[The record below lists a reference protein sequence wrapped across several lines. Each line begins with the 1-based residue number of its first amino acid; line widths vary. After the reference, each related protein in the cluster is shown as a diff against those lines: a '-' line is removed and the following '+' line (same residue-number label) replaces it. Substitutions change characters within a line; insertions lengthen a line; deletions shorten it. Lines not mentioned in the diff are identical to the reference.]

1 MAVVMILHRLV
12 SGKYFLQSGLRVL
25 ELLVKMDIV
34 YEEMDLTD
42 LYSTYDR
49 INSLSPRTLLKIVL
63 YSYMNGDYSS
73 RSMELNCKRD
83 INFMFLLEGHSA
95 PDHATLAR
103 FRSIHFNK

>member
-1 MAVVMILHRLV
+1 M

-49 INSLSPRTLLKIVL
+49 INSLSPRTLLKITE
-63 YSYMNGDYSS
+63 D
-73 RSMELNCKRD
+73 ELRLCAPEPGAGAWGTAWFW
-83 INFMFLLEGHSA
+83 NF
-95 PDHATLAR
+95 
-103 FRSIHFNK
+103 KKK